1 MAALERRG
9 SRAFVRAAVDE
20 ILLDATGTK
29 AIGVRVNGEHT
40 VWAKEVPSRHPS
52 PESVGFPTAPVE
64 SAR

>member
-1 MAALERRG
+1 
-9 SRAFVRAAVDE
+9 
-20 ILLDATGTK
+20 
-29 AIGVRVNGEHT
+29 VRVNGEHT